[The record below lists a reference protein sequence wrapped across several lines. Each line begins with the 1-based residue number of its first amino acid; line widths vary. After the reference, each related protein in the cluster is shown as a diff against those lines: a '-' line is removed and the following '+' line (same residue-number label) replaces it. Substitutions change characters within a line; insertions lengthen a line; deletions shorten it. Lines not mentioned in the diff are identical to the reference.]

1 MTKQCPSCGGDCG
14 YTKAKG
20 CQYDSG
26 PNLTMTEMQFGIAM
40 QLKKIESLLKANM
53 LLVAALDRIN
63 DVLRGI
69 YVDDVAGIVNRA
81 LDANME
87 ALK

>member
-1 MTKQCPSCGGDCG
+1 
-14 YTKAKG
+14 
-20 CQYDSG
+20 
-26 PNLTMTEMQFGIAM
+26 MQFGIAM

-63 DVLRGI
+63 DVLSGV